1 MGGIAR
7 MRMGRFLE
15 CVRCLRTGLRRE
27 PLTGNLVPRPRNPTF
42 VDAHASRLRRIS
54 SAAGPIL
61 LAAVTMLCA
70 FAAWSQ
76 AGSAAFAGKPTAI
89 EIVHHVRRN
98 DRVRAEKL
106 IRYQSTRHYTV
117 EYEGFPKSLAAT
129 MDVEVTF
136 DAASGK
142 SFRIISQSGSRL
154 LYDKVL
160 KRAVESE
167 EEASRKPSETALT
180 ETNYRFQMLGSDN
193 VNGRPAQ
200 ILLVDPLAHGRFL
213 YKGKISI
220 DAADYA
226 LERIEAQP
234 AKNPSFWITKT
245 EIEEVYA
252 PVEGFWL
259 PQLNR
264 SKSRVRF
271 GGTAVLTI
279 HYGTYRIIHR

>member
-1 MGGIAR
+1 
-7 MRMGRFLE
+7 
-15 CVRCLRTGLRRE
+15 
-27 PLTGNLVPRPRNPTF
+27 
-42 VDAHASRLRRIS
+42 
-54 SAAGPIL
+54 
-61 LAAVTMLCA
+61 
-70 FAAWSQ
+70 
-76 AGSAAFAGKPTAI
+76 
-89 EIVHHVRRN
+89 
-98 DRVRAEKL
+98 
-106 IRYQSTRHYTV
+106 
-117 EYEGFPKSLAAT
+117 